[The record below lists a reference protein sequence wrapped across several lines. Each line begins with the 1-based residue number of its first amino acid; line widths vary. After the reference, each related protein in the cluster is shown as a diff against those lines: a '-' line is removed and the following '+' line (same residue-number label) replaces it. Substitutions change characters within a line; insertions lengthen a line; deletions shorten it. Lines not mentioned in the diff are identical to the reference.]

1 MELSH
6 GMNALAGMNLNCG
19 FHKLRLLLDTAS
31 AVHRKH
37 RKLMRTQLGHV
48 SHLLRISGAIRS
60 TCTELRSELSVSSS
74 KTSEQQAAV
83 SDSRQQLAKLTAR
96 MELLRSAQDEIQS
109 VLGTTKDAIADI
121 KVFLPPVTSELFMS
135 YPCSCCSAWLE
146 PY

>member
-1 MELSH
+1 
-6 GMNALAGMNLNCG
+6 MNLNCG
-19 FHKLRLLLDTAS
+19 FYKLRLLLDIAS